1 MCTNKRSLNNNFD
14 ELVSF
19 LENRRIMEWMT
30 KGLLNSTRKKHE
42 ISKKVKKILKKRKI
56 TITITRINY
65 IKIN

>member
-30 KGLLNSTRKKHE
+30 KGLLNSTRKK
-42 ISKKVKKILKKRKI
+42 
-56 TITITRINY
+56 T
-65 IKIN
+65 